1 MKTQWVVEVE
11 KLKNPILK
19 NSISRFN
26 LWFSSIHFENYE
38 LVKKK
43 KKWKLWFIQEDYF
56 PVILKKKNYSA
67 PFETKV
73 VVLGKKLSES
83 QAIKK

>member
-1 MKTQWVVEVE
+1 MIHPRR
-11 KLKNPILK
+11 L
-19 NSISRFN
+19 
-26 LWFSSIHFENYE
+26 FSSDSEKE
-38 LVKKK
+38 
-43 KKWKLWFIQEDYF
+43 
-56 PVILKKKNYSA
+56 NYSA